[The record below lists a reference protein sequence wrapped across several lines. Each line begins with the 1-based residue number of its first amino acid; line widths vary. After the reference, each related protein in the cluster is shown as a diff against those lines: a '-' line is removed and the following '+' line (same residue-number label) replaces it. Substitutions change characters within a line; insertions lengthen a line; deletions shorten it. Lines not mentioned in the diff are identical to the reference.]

1 MKDLLALCIAIS
13 PFAAWAAEEDI
24 PGAHFIEN
32 WDQDGDGRVTV
43 DELREKRAQVFFTF
57 DSDENGLL
65 DAPEYAAFD
74 EARQADMEG
83 RSGHG
88 KGQMARLQGGMTMAF
103 NDTNSDDTV
112 SRDEFLGQVE
122 AWMDRIDKDKDGAV
136 TQADFAV
143 RD

>member
-13 PFAAWAAEEDI
+13 PFAAWAAEDDI

-32 WDQDGDGRVTV
+32 WDQDGDGSVTV

-57 DSDENGLL
+57 DSDDNGLL
-65 DAPEYAAFD
+65 DAPEYASFD

-83 RSGHG
+83 RSDHG
-88 KGQMARLQGGMTMAF
+88 KGQMARLQGGMTMTF
-103 NDTNSDDTV
+103 NDTNSDGTV
-112 SRDEFLGQVE
+112 SRDEFLGQTD
-122 AWMDRIDKDKDGAV
+122 AWMARIDRDEDGVV
-136 TQADFAV
+136 TLTDFTA